1 MSIRTILV
9 PLAGSDDMKP
19 AMELGLNIGLDLGA
33 HVDVL
38 HVRSDPKDTIPLL
51 GEGMSVS
58 MIEDMI
64 QITEKEGG
72 DKAAKGRQVF
82 DGLVERLSLATATEP
97 GAPGPTAAWSE
108 EIGRDDEITARRG
121 RLADLIVVA
130 RPTKTSDVSSTLTL
144 NAALF
149 DTGRPVLVA
158 PPGGGA
164 GGKGGGDHD
173 FSGHVAISWN
183 GSAQSARAVGS
194 ALGLI
199 AAAAKVTVM
208 TAASDRTSAA
218 RGPELAAYLEWHG
231 IQPETRTFTADGRS
245 IGSALLAECAAAG
258 VDLLVMGAYTHSRM
272 RQLILGGVT
281 RHVLEEASIPLF
293 MAH

>member
-1 MSIRTILV
+1 MSIRTILI
-9 PLAGSDDMKP
+9 PLAGPDDMNP
-19 AMELGLNIGLDLGA
+19 VMEMGLTIGKDLGA
-33 HVDVL
+33 HVEIL

-51 GEGMSVS
+51 GEGMSVA

-64 QITEKEGG
+64 QIAEKEGG
-72 DKAAKGRQVF
+72 DRAAKCRQDF
-82 DGLVERLSLATATEP
+82 DALVERLSLSNADTP
-97 GAPGPTAAWSE
+97 GADGASVSWSE
-108 EIGRDDEITARRG
+108 EVGRDDEITARRG
-121 RLADLIVVA
+121 RLADLIVVG

-158 PPGGGA
+158 PPGGG
-164 GGKGGGDHD
+164 DHN
-173 FSGHVAISWN
+173 FGGHVGISWN

-194 ALGLI
+194 AIGLI
-199 AAAAKVTVM
+199 AGADKVSVL
-208 TAASDRTSAA
+208 TAASDQTSAA
-218 RGPELAAYLEWHG
+218 RGPELSSYLEWHG
-231 IQPETRTFTADGRS
+231 VHPDTRTFTADAPP
-245 IGSALLAECAAAG
+245 IGAALLAECAEAG

>member
-1 MSIRTILV
+1 MTIRTLLV
-9 PLAGSDDMKP
+9 PLAGSEDMKP
-19 AMELGLNIGLDLGA
+19 VMELGLALGRDLGA

-38 HVRSDPKDTIPLL
+38 HIQSDPKDTIPLL

-64 QITEKEGG
+64 QIAEKEGG
-72 DKAAKGRQVF
+72 DRASEGRRTF
-82 DGLVERLSLATATEP
+82 DQLVSGLVLAVNGDTNSP
-97 GAPGPTAAWSE
+97 GASASWSQ
-108 EIGRDDEITARRG
+108 EIGRNDEITARRG

-130 RPTKTSDVSSTLTL
+130 RPTASSDVLATLTL

-149 DTGRPVLVA
+149 DSGRPVLVT
-158 PPGGGA
+158 PPA
-164 GGKGGGDHD
+164 GGEASSKP
-173 FSGHVAISWN
+173 FSTGGHVAISWN

-194 ALGLI
+194 AMGLI
-199 AAAAKVTVM
+199 VKAEKVTVL
-208 TAASDRTSAA
+208 TAASDQTSAA
-218 RGPELAAYLEWHG
+218 RAPELATYLEWHG
-231 IQPETRTFTADGRS
+231 IVPDTRTFTSEGGQPVGA
-245 IGSALLAECAAAG
+245 ALLAECGALG

-281 RHVLEEASIPLF
+281 RHILEHATLPLF

>member
-1 MSIRTILV
+1 MTIRTLLV
-9 PLAGSDDMKP
+9 PLAGSEDMKP
-19 AMELGLNIGLDLGA
+19 VMELGLALGRDLGA

-38 HVRSDPKDTIPLL
+38 HIQSDPKDTIPLL

-64 QITEKEGG
+64 QIAEKEGG
-72 DKAAKGRQVF
+72 DRASEGRRTF
-82 DGLVERLSLATATEP
+82 DQLVSGLVLAVNDDSNSP
-97 GAPGPTAAWSE
+97 GASASWSQ
-108 EIGRDDEITARRG
+108 EIGRNDEITARRG

-130 RPTKTSDVSSTLTL
+130 RPTASSDVLATLTL

-149 DTGRPVLVA
+149 DSGRPVLVT
-158 PPGGGA
+158 PPGGGEA
-164 GGKGGGDHD
+164 SSKP
-173 FSGHVAISWN
+173 FSTGGHVAISWN

-194 ALGLI
+194 AMGLI
-199 AAAAKVTVM
+199 VKAEKVTVL
-208 TAASDRTSAA
+208 TAASDQTSAA
-218 RGPELAAYLEWHG
+218 RAPELATYLEWHG
-231 IQPETRTFTADGRS
+231 IVPDTRTFTSEGGQPVGA
-245 IGSALLAECAAAG
+245 ALLAECGALG

-281 RHVLEEASIPLF
+281 RHILEHATLPLF

>member
-1 MSIRTILV
+1 MNIRTILV

-19 AMELGLNIGLDLGA
+19 VMELGLTIGRDLGA

-64 QITEKEGG
+64 QITEKEGSDRASQG
-72 DKAAKGRQVF
+72 KQVF
-82 DGLVERLSLATATEP
+82 EALVGQLAIETATEP
-97 GAPGPTAAWSE
+97 GGSGPTAAWSE
-108 EIGRDDEITARRG
+108 EIGRDDEVTARRG
-121 RLADLIVVA
+121 RLSDLIVLG

-149 DTGRPVLVA
+149 DSGRPVLAA
-158 PPGGGA
+158 PPDEGA
-164 GGKGGGDHD
+164 GAQSHN
-173 FSGHVAISWN
+173 FSGHIGISWN
-183 GSAQSARAVGS
+183 GSAQSARAVSS

-199 AAAAKVTVM
+199 AGASKVTVL
-208 TAASDRTSAA
+208 TVASDQTSAA
-218 RGPELAAYLEWHG
+218 RGPELAAYLGWHG
-231 IQPETRTFTADGRS
+231 IQPEARTFSADGKT
-245 IGSALLAECAAAG
+245 IGAALLAECQGAG

-272 RQLILGGVT
+272 RQLIMGGVT
-281 RHVLEEASIPLF
+281 RHVLEEATIPLF

>member
-1 MSIRTILV
+1 MMPV
-9 PLAGSDDMKP
+9 
-19 AMELGLNIGLDLGA
+19 MELGLALGRDLEA

-38 HVRSDPKDTIPLL
+38 HIQSDPKDTIPLL

-64 QITEKEGG
+64 QIAEKEGG
-72 DKAAKGRQVF
+72 DRASVGRQAF
-82 DGLVERLSLATATEP
+82 DRLVSGFNLAVGDDPNSA
-97 GAPGPTAAWSE
+97 GASASWSQ
-108 EIGRDDEITARRG
+108 EIGRNDEVTARRG

-130 RPTKTSDVSSTLTL
+130 RPTASSDVLATLTL

-149 DTGRPVLVA
+149 DSGRPVLVT
-158 PPGGGA
+158 PPAGGA
-164 GGKGGGDHD
+164 VKPFATGGHI
-173 FSGHVAISWN
+173 AISWN

-194 ALGLI
+194 AMCLI
-199 AAAAKVTVM
+199 TKADKVTVL

-218 RGPELAAYLEWHG
+218 RAPELAAYLEWHG
-231 IQPETRTFTADGRS
+231 IVPDTRTFACEGGQS
-245 IGSALLAECAAAG
+245 IGTALLAECGKAG

-281 RHVLEEASIPLF
+281 RHVLEQATLPLF